1 MGVSLGANYKIDS
14 NWSANAGA
22 SFSQLQGD
30 AGKSPLTQ
38 KKAQTLFTAGVS
50 YKF

>member
-1 MGVSLGANYKIDS
+1 
-14 NWSANAGA
+14 
-22 SFSQLQGD
+22 LQGD
-30 AGKSPLTQ
+30 ASKSPLTQ